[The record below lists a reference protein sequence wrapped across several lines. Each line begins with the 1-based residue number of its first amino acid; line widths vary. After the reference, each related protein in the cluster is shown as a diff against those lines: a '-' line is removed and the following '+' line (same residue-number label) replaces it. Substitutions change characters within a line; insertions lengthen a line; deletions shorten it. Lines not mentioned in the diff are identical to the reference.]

1 MESLDLEE
9 VDKEMALD
17 EAAQSSAPN
26 GDALEPATDAPADED
41 AAADA

>member
-17 EAAQSSAPN
+17 EAAQSSAP
-26 GDALEPATDAPADED
+26 GDDALEPAVDVPASED
-41 AAADA
+41 TADA